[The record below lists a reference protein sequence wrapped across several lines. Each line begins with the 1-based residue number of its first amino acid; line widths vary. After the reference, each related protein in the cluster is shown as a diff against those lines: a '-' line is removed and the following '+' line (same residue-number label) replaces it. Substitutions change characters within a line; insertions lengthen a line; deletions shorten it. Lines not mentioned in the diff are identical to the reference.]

1 MDYFSEIKLALQEHP
16 PGDRLELATALAAQ
30 FANLFVFADKN
41 ISGGYVRRDPARNQF
56 TLTEIINGVR
66 DVK

>member
-1 MDYFSEIKLALQEHP
+1 
-16 PGDRLELATALAAQ
+16 LELATALAAQ
-30 FANLFVFADKN
+30 FAHLFVFADKN
-41 ISGGYVRRDPARNQF
+41 ISGGYVRRNPVRNQF